1 MQDRVPVQPADIA
14 VADAAAADIAAGL
27 GPDGPAGGRAED
39 GASRGRSGR
48 KPRLQAVALALVG
61 TVALV
66 LATLTGVVGAAFF
79 GIVGIAEEARDTIVP
94 RISAQHQN
102 AMTAAQLS
110 RLAEV
115 ILNSR
120 DRTRRAGAMEE
131 AEALASQFALV
142 VDVSVLE
149 KLDLALNAVRRS
161 NHRADLIDALS
172 ASIRE
177 VLLGLDDALAQ
188 GTLLLAEPDKAVQ
201 DYAFLSNLYHL
212 RRLYGEAVAAET
224 ANALA
229 LVDYEILTLLRNER
243 ALLGSL
249 SVQTGDQPGRLTAVL
264 DHFAAARTLTDLH
277 RGRLAV
283 MTQVRQDGALAYRQ
297 LRQLADSLSSDAA
310 ATTLGMA
317 ERIVEDG
324 RRGLWTSVAGI
335 AATILLLGGVTVLL
349 RRHVVKPVLRVSD
362 SLRSLHEGPRPV
374 TLPPA
379 SLEEFDRIGQAVER
393 FADVLA
399 ALHTQTAALR
409 ASEGRLN
416 TILQS
421 SPFPIVIARRIDGRI
436 LFANAPTV
444 DLLELPALDA
454 LGRAV
459 PEFLEDTV
467 DWQTFAQDVVRRGR
481 LTDFETR
488 LRTAEGRP
496 FWSVL
501 SAMAMDHEG
510 EPAMFLAV
518 HDISARKYAENA
530 LVAAKEQAERALR
543 DLQRT
548 QKSLV
553 QADKLASLGALVAG
567 VAHEIN
573 TPLGIGVTA
582 SSYLCELTRQFR
594 RGTAEGTLR
603 RRDLDEFIDRT
614 DEATAM
620 ILANLERAC
629 TLVQSF
635 KQVAVD
641 QTSEVR
647 RAFDLRGY
655 LDGVLGSLTPQLK
668 RTPHRVTLD
677 CADGITMDSYPG
689 ALSQVVSNLVINA
702 LVHAFQP
709 DRPGTITIAARR
721 DGTSRVVLD
730 FTDDGRGIP
739 PEHLERIFEP
749 FFTTRRTEGGSG
761 LGLHIVYNIVAG
773 TLGGHIAVT
782 SEPGVGSRFTINLP
796 LVAAPRAQPAVAAGR
811 VETPQPELPLL
822 ELALSKGPPA
832 KASPSKAAQSTVK
845 EPEFV
850 GPESIGPDAF
860 GPEILGLGLVPPA
873 LVE

>member
-1 MQDRVPVQPADIA
+1 MQDRVPVQPADNA
-14 VADAAAADIAAGL
+14 VADAAVADIREG
-27 GPDGPAGGRAED
+27 GGRAEN
-39 GASRGRSGR
+39 APSRGRSGR
-48 KPRLQAVALALVG
+48 KPRLQAVALLLVG

-66 LATLTGVVGAAFF
+66 LATLTGVVGAAFL

-115 ILNSR
+115 VLNSR
-120 DRTRRAGAMEE
+120 DRTRRAAALEE

-177 VLLGLDDALAQ
+177 ILLGVDDALAQ
-188 GTLLLAEPDKAVQ
+188 GTTLLAEPDRAVQ

-212 RRLYGEAVAAET
+212 RRLYGEAMATET
-224 ANALA
+224 ADALA

-249 SVQTGDQPGRLTAVL
+249 SVQAGDQPNKLTAVL
-264 DHFAAARTLTDLH
+264 EHFAAARTLMDLH

-283 MTQVRQDGALAYRQ
+283 LTQVRQDGALAYRQ
-297 LRQLADSLSSDAA
+297 LRQLANSLSSDAA

-362 SLRSLHEGPRPV
+362 SLHSLQEKPRPV
-374 TLPPA
+374 SLPSA

-393 FADVLA
+393 FADVLV
-399 ALHTQTAALR
+399 ALHTQTTALR

-421 SPFPIVIARRIDGRI
+421 SPFPIVIARRDDGHI

-444 DLLELPALDA
+444 DLLELPATDA

-459 PEFLEDTV
+459 PEFLEDTI
-467 DWQTFAQDVVRRGR
+467 DWQAFARDVFRRGR

-488 LRTAEGRP
+488 LRTGDGRP
-496 FWSVL
+496 FWGVL
-501 SAMAMDHEG
+501 SAMAMDYEG
-510 EPAMFLAV
+510 EPAMFLAL

-530 LVAAKEQAERALR
+530 LVAAKDQAERALH

-553 QADKLASLGALVAG
+553 QAEKLASLGALVAG

-573 TPLGIGVTA
+573 TPVGIGVTA
-582 SSYLCELTRQFR
+582 ASYLGELTRQFR

-603 RRDLDEFIDRT
+603 RRDLEDFIDRI
-614 DEATAM
+614 DEATSM

-641 QTSEVR
+641 QTSEAR
-647 RAFDLRGY
+647 RPFDLRGY
-655 LDGVLGSLTPQLK
+655 LEGVLGSLAPQMK

-677 CADGITMDSYPG
+677 CPDSITMDSYPG

-709 DRPGTITIAARR
+709 NRPGSIAIVVRR
-721 DGTSRVVLD
+721 EGTSRVVLD

-739 PEHLERIFEP
+739 PENLERIFEP

-773 TLGGHIAVT
+773 TLGGRIGVA
-782 SEPGVGSRFTINLP
+782 SEPGAGCRFSINLP
-796 LVAAPRAQPAVAAGR
+796 LVAAPLAQPAVTAGR
-811 VETPQPELPLL
+811 VEKPQPELPLL

-832 KASPSKAAQSTVK
+832 KASSSKMAQSKVMK
-845 EPEFV
+845 PEFV
-850 GPESIGPDAF
+850 GPESIGPDAI
-860 GPEILGLGLVPPA
+860 GPEILGLGLVPPS